1 MQTTIKL
8 TMTNPTTEVLAS
20 SLRRSARHQ
29 PATLAG
35 DSTNESE
42 KEDGFDVSD
51 YLNEVAGMESEIVRS
66 VSETTALRA
75 LDITRGH
82 HRRQD
87 RLEKAFL
94 EGVRRIVTKENVMK
108 WGKMLELIPNPH
120 WTPRMSPDAKVVP
133 RCFVLFGG
141 DITHQKLSLCNDM
154 LIDWQMNY
162 KKQRFKEGECPWYS
176 VDVQNMEVRT
186 FLAHMAKTCTWRYT
200 TKHFSNF
207 EGSLLVIIVEINDFL
222 LLNCTKIQHCQRQEK
237 GAKVQIISS
246 SIKTTKREKL

>member
-29 PATLAG
+29 AATLAG

-66 VSETTALRA
+66 VSETTAPRA

-162 KKQRFKEGECPWYS
+162 KNNVSKKENVRGIQSMCKTWKYAHFWLIWQKHVLGDIQR
-176 VDVQNMEVRT
+176 NT
-186 FLAHMAKTCTWRYT
+186 FQILRARY
-200 TKHFSNF
+200 
-207 EGSLLVIIVEINDFL
+207 
-222 LLNCTKIQHCQRQEK
+222 
-237 GAKVQIISS
+237 
-246 SIKTTKREKL
+246 

>member
-29 PATLAG
+29 AATLAG

-186 FLAHMAKTCTWRYT
+186 FLAHMAKTYTWRYA

-207 EGSLLVIIVEINDFL
+207 EGSLNAVMSNLYQQRFQEWASAFL
-222 LLNCTKIQHCQRQEK
+222 IS
-237 GAKVQIISS
+237 QIINAYF
-246 SIKTTKREKL
+246 